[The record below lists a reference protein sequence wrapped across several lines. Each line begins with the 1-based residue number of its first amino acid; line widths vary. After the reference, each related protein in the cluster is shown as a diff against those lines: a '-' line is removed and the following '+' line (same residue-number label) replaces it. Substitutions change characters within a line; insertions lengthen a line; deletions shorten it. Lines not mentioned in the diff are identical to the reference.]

1 MRNKKYQQ
9 NAKPQIPL
17 TKPMP
22 TVDCYSNQTYK
33 NTTKKEKLKN
43 TVRLMRFLL
52 YKYKKN

>member
-1 MRNKKYQQ
+1 MRKKYQP

-33 NTTKKEKLKN
+33 ILQKQKLN

-52 YKYKKN
+52 YEYTKKN